1 MDARIDV
8 NITFDENNQIRV
20 LSQEKYRETEAM
32 KSETIDFLKKI
43 MSFNDMVTTLIEVL
57 DSQAQ
62 KIEDAK
68 LKAVGAR
75 NKIEG
80 EEDNRRAKEQEL
92 KTLINEKRLLLER
105 YATQSLSVSTCLT
118 LMSLFRR
125 LTFEYES
132 LQKVENDQ
140 KLTIEKL
147 SNNES

>member
-1 MDARIDV
+1 MDGRIDV

-20 LSQEKYRETEAM
+20 LSQEKYKETEAM
-32 KSETIDFLKKI
+32 KTETIDFLKKI

-80 EEDNRRAKEQEL
+80 EEDNRRAKEQEI

-105 YATQSLSVSTCLT
+105 
-118 LMSLFRR
+118 
-125 LTFEYES
+125 
-132 LQKVENDQ
+132 
-140 KLTIEKL
+140 
-147 SNNES
+147 

>member
-32 KSETIDFLKKI
+32 KTETIDFLKKI

-105 YATQSLSVSTCLT
+105 
-118 LMSLFRR
+118 
-125 LTFEYES
+125 LTFEHES
-132 LQKVENDQ
+132 LQKVEADQ
-140 KLTIEKL
+140 RLTIEKL

>member
-20 LSQEKYRETEAM
+20 LSQEKYKETEAM
-32 KSETIDFLKKI
+32 KTETIDFLKKI
-43 MSFNDMVTTLIEVL
+43 MNFNDMVTTLIEVL

-105 YATQSLSVSTCLT
+105 
-118 LMSLFRR
+118 
-125 LTFEYES
+125 
-132 LQKVENDQ
+132 
-140 KLTIEKL
+140 
-147 SNNES
+147 

>member
-1 MDARIDV
+1 MMDGKIDV

-20 LSQEKYRETEAM
+20 LSADKYRETENL
-32 KSETIDFLKKI
+32 KSECIDFLKKI
-43 MSFNDMVTTLIEVL
+43 MQFNDMVTTLIDVL

-80 EEDNRRAKEQEL
+80 EEDNRRKREQEL
-92 KTLINEKRLLLER
+92 KTLINEKRLMLD
-105 YATQSLSVSTCLT
+105 
-118 LMSLFRR
+118 R
-125 LTFEYES
+125 LTYEYDS
-132 LQKVENDQ
+132 LNKVMNDQ
-140 KLTIEKL
+140 KITLEKL

>member
-1 MDARIDV
+1 MDGRIDV

-20 LSQEKYRETEAM
+20 LSQEKYRETEQM
-32 KSETIDFLKKI
+32 KTETIDFLKKI

-105 YATQSLSVSTCLT
+105 
-118 LMSLFRR
+118 
-125 LTFEYES
+125 LTFEHDS
-132 LQKVENDQ
+132 LQKVDNEQ